1 MESQS
6 KALVL
11 QAENLELKIGSKT
24 LGALTTNAKDIKALV
39 EQALPNYSIENYSEA
54 NIEQAKSDKAML
66 NNASKVLNSKR
77 IELEKEWLEPFME
90 FKTIIAETNSLI
102 SECSG
107 KIDGVVKESE
117 NKAKAEKKASIEVFW
132 NLQKFALVPFSK
144 VFDEKWLNKT
154 AKDKVIHSEI
164 QTKIAEIK
172 DGLSTLEA
180 IDGDTETLKAMFLDN
195 LNINET
201 IKYANT
207 LKVNKEKMSSG
218 YVSAPAPTPEAIM
231 NVEVASEVVPAPETA
246 FVTEELLER
255 TFKVT
260 ATYDKLVALGNFMN
274 ENGITFQ
281 KL

>member
-1 MESQS
+1 MENQ
-6 KALVL
+6 KNALVL

-90 FKTIIAETNSLI
+90 FKTIIAETNALI

-132 NLQKFALVPFSK
+132 NLQEFALVPFEK
-144 VFDEKWLNKT
+144 IFDEKWLNKT

-180 IDGDTETLKAMFLDN
+180 IGGDTETLKAMFLDN

-207 LKVNKEKMSSG
+207 IKQNKEKINS
-218 YVSAPAPTPEAIM
+218 VPASAPIEVS
-231 NVEVASEVVPAPETA
+231 NVEVVSEEVSPAPEPI
-246 FVTEELLER
+246 FVTEEILER
-255 TFKVT
+255 TFKVS
-260 ATYDKLVALGNFMN
+260 ATKDKLVALGNFMN